1 MHFHIFGTRGAMSVG
16 KVWADVPK
24 CSAKGYNQL
33 VPIHHIKGHEMQL
46 SSFIKGFKEY

>member
-1 MHFHIFGTRGAMSVG
+1 MSVG

-33 VPIHHIKGHEMQL
+33 VPIHQIKGHEMHLKFHQRFQGVL
-46 SSFIKGFKEY
+46 EFCDQT